1 MNVIHTRSFARAGLL
16 GNPSDGYFG
25 KTLSFTFTQ
34 FGVSLA
40 MSESTRIQFVQGE
53 VDDATFSS
61 MDDLVR
67 NLRLY
72 GYYGGI
78 RLLKAVTKRFFEHC
92 ASRGITLPKRNFKV
106 EYKINIPRLVGLS
119 GSSAICSAML
129 KALMKF
135 YEVTIPLEYQP
146 TICLEAER
154 EELRINC
161 GFQDRVIQIYNGL
174 VFMDFEKSFVESH
187 NYGRYEQLWRAAK
200 PKAKDA
206 IERSEIA
213 EGLREQRNDRPLFDF
228 DSGLRLYIAYDATRA
243 EESGEA
249 HKEVK
254 KLFEAKN
261 ADVLSAMSEFADIA
275 QKGRDLLCSPST
287 SPSDLSAKLAS
298 LINANFDLRDRIFNV
313 ADENRRM
320 VMTARKAGASAKFAG
335 SGGAIVGTY
344 EDEAQFERLK
354 SALAEIGSVT
364 LKPTIAT
371 TADES
376 ADFGAVG
383 TWRNS

>member
-25 KTLSFTFTQ
+25 KTLSITFTQ
-34 FGVSLA
+34 FGVDLT
-40 MSESTRIQFVQGE
+40 MSESSRIQFVQGE

-78 RLLKAVTKRFFEHC
+78 RLLKAVTKRFFEYC
-92 ASRGITLPKRNFKV
+92 TVRGITLPKRNFKV

-146 TICLEAER
+146 TLCLEAER

-187 NYGRYEQLWRAAK
+187 NYGKYEQLYSSSHSSL
-200 PKAKDA
+200 P
-206 IERSEIA
+206 SS
-213 EGLREQRNDRPLFDF
+213 LH
-228 DSGLRLYIAYDATRA
+228 LYIAYDATRA

-254 KLFEAKN
+254 RLFEAKN
-261 ADVLSAMSEFADIA
+261 ADVLAAMSEFAGMA
-275 QKGRDLLCSPST
+275 QLGRDLLA
-287 SPSDLSAKLAS
+287 SADGSRIAARNSQFAS

-313 ADENRRM
+313 AEENRRM
-320 VMTARKAGASAKFAG
+320 VMVARKAGASAKFAG

-344 EDEAQFERLK
+344 EDEAQFERLR
-354 SALAEIGSVT
+354 SALAEIGTVT
-364 LKPTIAT
+364 LRPTIAT
-371 TADES
+371 TADET
-376 ADFGAVG
+376 ADFGTVG